1 MVLFHHSLW
10 HFIRNKPSRHWLYD
24 RLYGGLLP
32 LFPHQRTLFPA
43 YTDASTRHSICW
55 LLPAGVYTLLTVPP
69 FLTEFLGDKADF
81 YSQLGYNMAT
91 HSLPT
96 CAILL
101 LILVLLAFINR
112 KIIFRYVYEEQFNGE
127 KSKAKTNLH
136 LTFLEHFHDTGEFL
150 KLEVRSIMRNKT
162 SVKRSLWVP

>member
-43 YTDASTRHSICW
+43 YTDAYNTSLY
-55 LLPAGVYTLLTVPP
+55 LLVATSRRLHTPYCPTL
-69 FLTEFLGDKADF
+69 LTEFLGDKADF

-96 CAILL
+96 AP
-101 LILVLLAFINR
+101 FS
-112 KIIFRYVYEEQFNGE
+112 F
-127 KSKAKTNLH
+127 
-136 LTFLEHFHDTGEFL
+136 
-150 KLEVRSIMRNKT
+150 
-162 SVKRSLWVP
+162 